1 MDLGGV
7 DGALQLVLQGR
18 DLILGGD
25 SLLLVLGAEH
35 LHQVL
40 AAPGDL
46 ALQLLHLDPQGG
58 GLGLLGLGDLCDGV
72 QLGLLGL
79 VLLLA
84 QALVHVLSQLRAFLL
99 RGLSQLFERGLALL
113 LGSLELLLQ
122 LGLLRLPLAAEP
134 LQLDFVTLGGLV
146 QLGLELADPGHEARG
161 EVLDPVLHLLADP
174 GDLLV
179 LGLPGGLLGRLDP
192 VVGLRAGIFDGRVGL
207 LDPSAQGAGL
217 GLEGVLEDRPLGVR
231 LAGLL
236 LPGPVQLVLVLP
248 LEIQE
253 LLVGLLAGLAQS
265 EGQPLGVA
273 GHLLQLRCAAVQHRL
288 DVIDPRLEFVPVG
301 RELGDG
307 LITVGDALLHPLPVV
322 LMGGGAAPQAL
333 EVVLELLDLRV
344 PRLDQ
349 PVSFGDGLVPFGEGR
364 DVGLQRLGLGLVL
377 LQQLLVRGLVV
388 FRRAPQVL
396 ELLVLGRQPNVL
408 LGDLRVALLQL
419 LVALLDLTVAALDLL
434 GELGH
439 LALEGRGD
447 RPQVLHLVHELVLL
461 GLPEGEQAGDGPPLV
476 VLELEHRDLELDRPP
491 VAVDQLGLL
500 GEDALLVQ
508 GSFHLQQERGLG
520 LVGEQIVEPHALA
533 RVEGVA
539 DEAGHGAGEGDDLTA
554 HVGDHDSVTQALEHT
569 GLESSPLVDP
579 LVLGD
584 VDAHRHVAQ
593 GRPGGLHAGRAPAD
607 VADTAFP
614 GVNQGHLV
622 PDVAILLPAVVDDA
636 HHRPVVPVGVQDG
649 QYRLAVRTVAHVE
662 TGDVAHLAIDLE
674 RPSVQVDQVDEQG
687 RLVEDRLGHGVAVQT
702 SPSPPAVRRQV
713 GLGDPELLP
722 EARVLHLEVPNTRVP
737 RSTVLVH
744 VLPRGPR
751 GRRAGRQG
759 RPFALLDRCWPGP
772 FPASPRSRA
781 PGARAPGRGV
791 AVS

>member
-25 SLLLVLGAEH
+25 PLLLVLGAEH
-35 LHQVL
+35 LLHVL
-40 AAPGDL
+40 AAPRDL
-46 ALQLLHLDPQGG
+46 ALQLLHLDAQGG
-58 GLGLLGLGDLCDGV
+58 GIGLLGLGDLRDGV
-72 QLGLLGL
+72 QLGPLRLL
-79 VLLLA
+79 LLLA
-84 QALVHVLSQLRAFLL
+84 QAFVHILSQLRAFLL
-99 RGLSQLFERGLALL
+99 RGLLQRLEGGLALL
-113 LGSLELLLQ
+113 LDPLELFLQ
-122 LGLLRLPLAAEP
+122 LGLLRPPFLAEP
-134 LQLDFVTLGGLV
+134 LQLLTVTLGGLV
-146 QLGLELADPGHEARG
+146 QLGLQLADPGHEARG
-161 EVLDPVLHLLADP
+161 EVLDPILHLLADP

-179 LGLPGGLLGRLDP
+179 LGLSGGLLGPLDLVLRLRP
-192 VVGLRAGIFDGRVGL
+192 GTLDGCLGL
-207 LDPSAQGAGL
+207 LELIAHGAGL
-217 GLEGVLEDRPLGVR
+217 GLQGVLEDRTLGVG

-236 LPGPVQLVLVLP
+236 LPGPVELLLVLP

-253 LLVGLLAGLAQS
+253 LLVGLLAGLAQP

-273 GHLLQLRCAAVQHRL
+273 GHLLQLRRAAVQHRL
-288 DVIDPRLEFVPVG
+288 EVIDPRLELVPVG

-307 LITVGDALLHPLPVV
+307 LIAVGDALLHPLSVV
-322 LMGGGAAPQAL
+322 LVGGGAAAQAL
-333 EVVLELLDLRV
+333 EVGLELLDLRV
-344 PRLDQ
+344 PGLDQ
-349 PVSFGDGLVPFGEGR
+349 PVALGDGLVPFGEGR
-364 DVGLQRLGLGLVL
+364 DVGRQGLGLGLVL

-388 FRRAPQVL
+388 FRRAPQAL
-396 ELLVLGRQPNVL
+396 ELLVLGGQPNVL

-419 LVALLDLTVAALDLL
+419 LVALLDLAVAALDLL
-434 GELGH
+434 GELRH

-447 RPQVLHLVHELVLL
+447 GPQVLHLVHELVLL
-461 GLPEGEQAGDGPPLV
+461 GLPEGEQAGDGPSLV
-476 VLELEHRDLELDRPP
+476 VLELENRDLELDRPP

-508 GSFHLQQERGLG
+508 ASLHLQQERGLG
-520 LVGEQIVEPHALA
+520 LVGEKIVEPHALA

-554 HVGDHDSVTQALEHT
+554 HVGDHDPVTQALEHS
-569 GLESSPLVDP
+569 GLEPSPLVDP

-584 VDAHRHVAQ
+584 IHAHRHVAQ
-593 GRPGGLHAGRAPAD
+593 GRPAGLDAGRAPAD
-607 VADTAFP
+607 VADSAFP
-614 GVNQGHLV
+614 GVDQGHLV

-636 HHRPVVPVGVQDG
+636 HHRPVVRVGVQGG
-649 QYRLAVRTVAHVE
+649 QHRLAVRTVAHVE
-662 TGDVAHLAIDLE
+662 AGDIAHLAIDLD

-702 SPSPPAVRRQV
+702 DSTPSVRRQI

-722 EARVLHLEVPNTRVP
+722 EAGVLHLEVPDTRVP

-744 VLPRGPR
+744 VLPRWPR

-759 RPFALLDRCWPGP
+759 RPFAFLDRCWPGP